1 MNRTKSNIWSAWL
14 LSLPQGNP
22 RGGFYTAPTRTSRMI
37 MICLDRPQIMT
48 TMTTRIAGMKRNRNK
63 KKRWWSKILFQA
75 TKRENIKRFFFSFL
89 VLVQFLCRL
98 YIGSQSASKKMTS
111 SPIVLVH
118 VRDILEFSTL
128 VPCLMSQMQMQEDN
142 KRALIFSHKSTM

>member
-1 MNRTKSNIWSAWL
+1 MISSVALRSSRLKIEKGATFFLCMYVAQQRAFDDSVFIESNIWSAWL

-48 TMTTRIAGMKRNRNK
+48 TMTTTTRIAGMKRNRNK

-89 VLVQFLCRL
+89 VLV
-98 YIGSQSASKKMTS
+98 
-111 SPIVLVH
+111 
-118 VRDILEFSTL
+118 
-128 VPCLMSQMQMQEDN
+128 
-142 KRALIFSHKSTM
+142 